1 MNKSIF
7 CIAALILAA
16 PAFSAEPRINTTRD
30 SGGYEATL
38 RQSGVPLSGGLA
50 WTSHSELPGVAA
62 TTQQAAIKVA
72 PTHAV
77 VAKVG
82 KLTGAFSFKLR

>member
-16 PAFSAEPRINTTRD
+16 PAFSDEPRIHTTRD
-30 SGGYEATL
+30 SGSYEATL
-38 RQSGVPLSGGLA
+38 RQSGIPLSGGMA
-50 WTSHSELPGVAA
+50 WTGRSQLPGVAA

-72 PTHAV
+72 PSHV
-77 VAKVG
+77 LVAKAAKVS
-82 KLTGAFSFKLR
+82 TGS

>member
-16 PAFSAEPRINTTRD
+16 PAFADETRINTTRD
-30 SGGYEATL
+30 SGSYEATL

-50 WTSHSELPGVAA
+50 WTGHSQFPGAAA
-62 TTQQAAIKVA
+62 TTGLAAIKVTPA
-72 PTHAV
+72 HAV
-77 VAKVG
+77 VAKVA
-82 KLTGAFSFKLR
+82 KLSKNG

>member
-1 MNKSIF
+1 MTKSIF

-16 PAFSAEPRINTTRD
+16 PAFSAEPRIHSTRD

-38 RQSGVPLSGGLA
+38 RESGVPVSGGLA
-50 WTSHSELPGVAA
+50 WTNRSQLPGVTA

-72 PTHAV
+72 PAHAAIAKA
-77 VAKVG
+77 AKVSKAG
-82 KLTGAFSFKLR
+82 

>member
-16 PAFSAEPRINTTRD
+16 PAFSDETRINTTRD
-30 SGGYEATL
+30 SGGYEVTL
-38 RQSGVPLSGGLA
+38 RESGVPLSGGLA
-50 WTSHSELPGVAA
+50 WTSRSQVPGVAM
-62 TTQQAAIKVA
+62 TQQAAIKVA

-77 VAKVG
+77 VAKVAKVG
-82 KLTGAFSFKLR
+82 KEG

>member
-16 PAFSAEPRINTTRD
+16 PAFSDEPRINTTRD

-38 RQSGVPLSGGLA
+38 RDSGVPVSGGLA
-50 WTSHSELPGVAA
+50 WTGHSQLPAVAA
-62 TTQQAAIKVA
+62 TQQAAVKVA

-77 VAKVG
+77 VAKVA
-82 KLTGAFSFKLR
+82 KLSKAG

>member
-1 MNKSIF
+1 MNRSIF

-16 PAFSAEPRINTTRD
+16 PAFAAEPRINTTRD

-50 WTSHSELPGVAA
+50 WTGHSQFPGVAA
-62 TTQQAAIKVA
+62 TIEQAAIKVA
-72 PTHAV
+72 PAHAV
-77 VAKVG
+77 VAKVA
-82 KLTGAFSFKLR
+82 KLSKNG

>member
-1 MNKSIF
+1 MTKSIF

-16 PAFSAEPRINTTRD
+16 PAFSAEPRIYTTRD

-38 RQSGVPLSGGLA
+38 RDSGVPISGGLA
-50 WTSHSELPGVAA
+50 WTGHSQRPAVAA

-72 PTHAV
+72 PAHAV
-77 VAKVG
+77 VAKVAKLG
-82 KLTGAFSFKLR
+82 KAG

>member
-50 WTSHSELPGVAA
+50 WTNRSRFPSAAA
-62 TTQQAAIKVA
+62 TIQPATIKGA

-77 VAKVG
+77 AAKLG
-82 KLTGAFSFKLR
+82 EKG

>member
-1 MNKSIF
+1 MTKSIL

-16 PAFSAEPRINTTRD
+16 PAFADETRINTTRD

-38 RQSGVPLSGGLA
+38 RLSGVPLSGGQA
-50 WTSHSELPGVAA
+50 WTSHSQVPGAAA

-72 PTHAV
+72 PAHAV
-77 VAKVG
+77 VAKVVKVG
-82 KLTGAFSFKLR
+82 KEG

>member
-16 PAFSAEPRINTTRD
+16 PAISAEPRINTTRD
-30 SGGYEATL
+30 SGSYEATL
-38 RQSGVPLSGGLA
+38 RHSGVPVSGGLA
-50 WTSHSELPGVAA
+50 WTSHSQLPGAAA

-72 PTHAV
+72 PAHAV
-77 VAKVG
+77 VAKVA
-82 KLTGAFSFKLR
+82 KFSKAG

>member
-1 MNKSIF
+1 MTKSIF

-16 PAFSAEPRINTTRD
+16 PAFSAEPRIHSTRD

-38 RQSGVPLSGGLA
+38 RESGVPVSGGLA
-50 WTSHSELPGVAA
+50 WTNRSQLPVVVA
-62 TTQQAAIKVA
+62 TTQQATIKVA

-77 VAKVG
+77 VAKLG
-82 KLTGAFSFKLR
+82 KAG

>member
-1 MNKSIF
+1 MTKSIF

-16 PAFSAEPRINTTRD
+16 PAFADEPRIHSTRD

-38 RQSGVPLSGGLA
+38 RESGVPVSGGLA
-50 WTSHSELPGVAA
+50 WTSHSQSPNVAV

-72 PTHAV
+72 PAHAL
-77 VAKVG
+77 VAKTAKASKNG
-82 KLTGAFSFKLR
+82 